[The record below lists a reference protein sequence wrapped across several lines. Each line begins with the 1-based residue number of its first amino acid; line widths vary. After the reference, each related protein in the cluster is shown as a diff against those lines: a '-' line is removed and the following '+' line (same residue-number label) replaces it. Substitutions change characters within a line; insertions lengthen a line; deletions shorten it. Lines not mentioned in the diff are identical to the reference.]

1 MPSPGRLIRLSLV
14 LFPLGLIL
22 TSIASFGFWWHK
34 RQQVEE
40 RSFAYAT
47 ALRRDLNEA
56 AILRHSQILRE
67 VLSSSAP
74 QQLAAVASYIDS
86 SMSPENMGY
95 APVRDRFYHQGEEIS
110 NVEAELTG
118 RQRPREVHLVLALY
132 GDATHQSGEIQA
144 LAGMLSLGH
153 AMAGDRRDHTLRL
166 AAVPLGVKDSNDLNA
181 LNRLASSSLNRQ
193 ERFVQI
199 IVLGGVSEESRNQ
212 VRQAF
217 RVEQTGTIVDF
228 QPATE
233 DPSSTLA
240 QMIRLKDRL

>member
-67 VLSSSAP
+67 VLSSPAP
-74 QQLAAVASYIDS
+74 QHLAAVASYIDS

-95 APVRDRFYHQGEEIS
+95 APLRDRFYHQGEEIS

-118 RQRPREVHLVLALY
+118 RQRPREIHLVLALY
-132 GDATHQSGEIQA
+132 GDPTHQSGEIQA

-240 QMIRLKDRL
+240 QMMRLKDRL

>member
-132 GDATHQSGEIQA
+132 GDPTHQSGEIQA

>member
-67 VLSSSAP
+67 VLSSPAP
-74 QQLAAVASYIDS
+74 QHLAAVASYIDS

-95 APVRDRFYHQGEEIS
+95 APLRDRFYHQGEEIS

-132 GDATHQSGEIQA
+132 GDPTHQSGEIQA

-240 QMIRLKDRL
+240 QMMRLKDRL

>member
-22 TSIASFGFWWHK
+22 TSIVSFGFWWHK

-67 VLSSSAP
+67 VLSSPAP
-74 QQLAAVASYIDS
+74 HQLAAVASYIDS

-95 APVRDRFYHQGEEIS
+95 APLRDRFYHQGEEIS

-118 RQRPREVHLVLALY
+118 RQRPREVHLVLTLY
-132 GDATHQSGEIQA
+132 GDPARQSGEIQA
-144 LAGMLSLGH
+144 LAGMLGLGH

-166 AAVPLGVKDSNDLNA
+166 SAVPLGVKDSNGRSA
-181 LNRLASSSLNRQ
+181 LNRLAASSLNRQ
-193 ERFVQI
+193 ERFVRI
-199 IVLGGVSEESRNQ
+199 IVLGGVGEESRNQ

-240 QMIRLKDRL
+240 QMVRLKDRL